1 MAVASFFIC
10 PFIYPHSIFI
20 HLTTTQV
27 KPRLKLRN
35 FIEIL
40 KKFMVNRPLSPH
52 IQIYRP
58 QITSI
63 LSILHRFTG
72 IGLVFGV
79 LLFCV
84 GFVSFSISEAAWNE
98 FITIWHSVGGKFWQW
113 PLIFSL
119 HYHSIN
125 GIRHL
130 MWDIGYGF
138 EIKAV
143 TQTGI
148 ITIFLSFVTTLLF
161 AYFCLIF

>member
-1 MAVASFFIC
+1 
-10 PFIYPHSIFI
+10 
-20 HLTTTQV
+20 
-27 KPRLKLRN
+27 
-35 FIEIL
+35 
-40 KKFMVNRPLSPH
+40 MVNRPLSPH

-161 AYFCLIF
+161 AYFCLIFQIVENSLCAHQNIGYINVSQHSYFSFLSQGFGGQLKQ

>member
-1 MAVASFFIC
+1 MST
-10 PFIYPHSIFI
+10 
-20 HLTTTQV
+20 HLTLTYL
-27 KPRLKLRN
+27 KPRLEKWHFN
-35 FIEIL
+35 EIL
-40 KKFMVNRPLSPH
+40 KKFMIKRPLSPH

-72 IGLVFGV
+72 VALVCGIV
-79 LLFCV
+79 LFCI
-84 GFVSFSISEAAWNE
+84 GFVAFATGETTWKSFTNVCTL
-98 FITIWHSVGGKFWQW
+98 FGGKFWQW

-119 HYHSIN
+119 HYHTFN

-138 EIKAV
+138 EIKTV

-148 ITIFLSFVTTLLF
+148 VTMILSLIATLLF
-161 AYFCLIF
+161 ALFCHII